1 MLQQLYL
8 RFTLESLVLSG
19 DSSILPDIVFHSR
32 LVHEQT
38 GAMKLRASAMTCA
51 VKGSCRHLRLAHGNL
66 KGPCPFPSENGESR
80 PKARGEQTAVSMQ
93 YLATNTWRVIGGG
106 QVPTLSRP
114 HRMAWVVQL
123 W

>member
-51 VKGSCRHLRLAHGNL
+51 VKGSCRHLRLAHGNR
-66 KGPCPFPSENGESR
+66 KGPCHLLQ
-80 PKARGEQTAVSMQ
+80 KMARAGRRLEANRLQLVC
-93 YLATNTWRVIGGG
+93 NT
-106 QVPTLSRP
+106 L
-114 HRMAWVVQL
+114 QL
-123 W
+123 ILGAL